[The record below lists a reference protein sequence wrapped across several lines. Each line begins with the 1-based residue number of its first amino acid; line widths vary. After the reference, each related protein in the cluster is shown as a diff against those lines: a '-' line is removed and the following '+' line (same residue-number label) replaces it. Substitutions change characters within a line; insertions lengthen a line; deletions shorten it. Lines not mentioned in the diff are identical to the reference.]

1 MMVTRSNSVGA
12 VVSSL
17 SRRGLIGNVHACTMP
32 GNGSKAT
39 KMISR
44 ADRSA
49 ISRAVAKAIAYHNAG
64 KQEQADR
71 WVAELV
77 RLLGAKGILSREAT
91 DLQPDC

>member
-1 MMVTRSNSVGA
+1 MAIGA
-12 VVSSL
+12 RVE
-17 SRRGLIGNVHACTMP
+17 GNE
-32 GNGSKAT
+32 
-39 KMISR
+39 MISR

-77 RLLGAKGILSREAT
+77 RLLGAKGILSREA
-91 DLQPDC
+91 LNLRPDC